1 MCNQVRGFHHSHRVW
16 KFIANRRMTFPNCA
30 DINSCLHSYLF
41 PSQTEL
47 KVIRHLFDFIIHNV
61 RLKLKVIEHFVR
73 WFSDRCFRPANAA
86 LICSLV
92 FERDIEKVYQW
103 WTLGGGGGGGRAI
116 IPLKFHQPRTTL
128 VLWLQWGMISR
139 STLILVQPWL
149 YVIFWHYII
158 TN

>member
-103 WTLGGGGGGGRAI
+103 WTLGGGGGGGQGNH
-116 IPLKFHQPRTTL
+116 PLKISSTSHNSCSL
-128 VLWLQWGMISR
+128 VTVGNDLSLNSHSC
-139 STLILVQPWL
+139 STVALRHILAL
-149 YVIFWHYII
+149 YHY
-158 TN
+158 